1 MSQTPPS
8 MPSTSTT
15 EPASAPPPA
24 DAKPPGVPDGYR
36 ALPMM
41 GDFIAVNGP
50 LYLRRSGVKV
60 QLGFRVE
67 ARHTNPM
74 RICHGGMMASFCDM
88 LLPITVHRTHKEVGF
103 RFLPTI
109 NLQIDYLATAPL
121 DAWVEGE
128 GQVLR
133 VTRTLVFAQ
142 GLVTADGTPCARVSG
157 IFKIGP
163 PFKPDAEII
172 G

>member
-1 MSQTPPS
+1 MSSPLPDDRPDDSAAPANAGAGRPLDVPS
-8 MPSTSTT
+8 GFRPLRT
-15 EPASAPPPA
+15 
-24 DAKPPGVPDGYR
+24 
-36 ALPMM
+36 M
-41 GDFIAVNGP
+41 GDFIAANGP
-50 LYLRRSGVKV
+50 LYVRSEGERV

-88 LLPITVHRTHKEVGF
+88 LMPISIHRKSKEIGF

-109 NLQIDYLATAPL
+109 NLQIDYLAAAPL

-163 PFKPDAEII
+163 PFPVDPEMV